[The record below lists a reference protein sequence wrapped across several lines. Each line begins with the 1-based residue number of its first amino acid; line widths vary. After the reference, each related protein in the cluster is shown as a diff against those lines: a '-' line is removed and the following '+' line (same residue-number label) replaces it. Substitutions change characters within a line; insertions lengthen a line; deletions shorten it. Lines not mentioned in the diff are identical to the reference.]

1 MLNIL
6 VKKQLGEIF
15 RSYTY
20 DAKKNRA
27 RSKGATIG
35 FIVLFVVLMVGVLGG
50 LFTFVSLAMCDAM
63 ASAGLDWLYF
73 TLMTLLAAFLGIFG
87 SVFNTYSSLYM
98 AKDNDLLLS
107 LPIPVRTIM
116 AARLVSVY
124 LMGLMYSA
132 VVYLPC
138 LIVYWVVVGI
148 TVKTALGG
156 ILLLALL
163 SLFVLTLSCAL
174 GWIVAKV
181 SRKLRNKSFITVLV
195 SLVFIGAYYFFYAQA
210 GDLLQELLANAAQYG
225 ESIRSGAYP
234 LYLVGR
240 VAVGDGGAMA
250 MVTAVVLALFALVW
264 WLIARSFLKLATSTG
279 AVAKKEYREKTARLR
294 SADAA
299 LLGRE
304 LSRFTASAN
313 YMLNCGMGIL
323 GLVIGAAALV
333 WKGGS
338 LLPML
343 EPVFADRPGAL
354 SVLLCA
360 ALCTLVG
367 MNDMAAPSVSLEGK
381 SLWLAQSLPVTSW
394 QVLRAKL
401 RMHLLLT
408 AVPAALC
415 GICMAV
421 VSPAG
426 AAQTAL
432 ALVVAALFTVLSA
445 LLCLFLGLKM
455 PNLHWT
461 SEITPIK
468 QGGAVALA
476 LLSGV
481 VYAALLAAGFFLIG
495 WRMGYMAFMAAFA
508 VVTLAACVL
517 LLRWLKTKGCTVFAN
532 L

>member
-35 FIVLFVVLMVGVLGG
+35 FTVLFVVLMVGVLGG

-279 AVAKKEYREKTARLR
+279 TVAKKEYREKTTRRR

-323 GLVIGAAALV
+323 GMVIGAGALV

-338 LLPML
+338 FLPML
-343 EPVFADRPGAL
+343 EPVFASRPGAL

-381 SLWLAQSLPVTSW
+381 SLWLAQSLPVTAW

-415 GICMAV
+415 GICVAV

-445 LLCLFLGLKM
+445 LLNLFLGLKM
-455 PNLHWT
+455 PNLHWV
-461 SEITPIK
+461 SETTPIK

-476 LLSGV
+476 LLGGV

-517 LLRWLKTKGCTVFAN
+517 LLRWIKTKGCAVFAA

>member
-1 MLNIL
+1 MLKIL
-6 VKKQLGEIF
+6 VKKQLGDIF

-35 FIVLFVVLMVGVLGG
+35 FTVLFVVLMVGVLGG
-50 LFTFVSLAMCDAM
+50 LFTLLSLAMCESM
-63 ASAGLDWLYF
+63 AQVGMSWLYF
-73 TLMTLLAAFLGIFG
+73 TIMTLLAAFLGIFG
-87 SVFNTYSSLYM
+87 SVFNTYSTLYM

-116 AARLVSVY
+116 AARLLSVY

-132 VVYLPC
+132 VVLLPAI
-138 LIVYWVVVGI
+138 IVYWVVVGI
-148 TVKTALGG
+148 TVPVVVGCM
-156 ILLLALL
+156 IQLLLL
-163 SLFVLTLSCAL
+163 SVFVLTLSCAL
-174 GWIVAKV
+174 GWVVAKI
-181 SRKLRNKSFITVLV
+181 SQKLKNKSFITVLV
-195 SLVFIGAYYFFYAQA
+195 SLVFIGAYYFFYAKAQS
-210 GDLLQELLANAAQYG
+210 LLSELLANAAYYG
-225 ESIRSGAYP
+225 ASIRTAAYP

-240 VAVGDGGAMA
+240 VAMGNGSAIAIVSA
-250 MVTAVVLALFALVW
+250 AVLGLFALVW
-264 WLIARSFLKLATSTG
+264 YLIARSFLKLATSTG
-279 AVAKKEYREKTARLR
+279 AAAKVAYREKAARPR
-294 SADAA
+294 SIDRA

-415 GICMAV
+415 GMCVAI

-432 ALVVAALFTVLSA
+432 ALVVAALFTALSA

-495 WRMGYMAFMAAFA
+495 WRMGYMVFMAAFA

>member
-1 MLNIL
+1 MLKIL
-6 VKKQLGEIF
+6 VKKQLGDIF

-27 RSKGATIG
+27 RSKEATIG
-35 FIVLFVVLMVGVLGG
+35 FTVLFVVLMVGVLGG
-50 LFTFVSLAMCDAM
+50 LFTLLSLAMCESM
-63 ASAGLDWLYF
+63 AQVGMSWLYF
-73 TLMTLLAAFLGIFG
+73 TIMTLLAAFLGIFG
-87 SVFNTYSSLYM
+87 SVFNTYSTLYM

-132 VVYLPC
+132 VVLLPAI
-138 LIVYWVVVGI
+138 IVYWVVVGI
-148 TVKTALGG
+148 TVPVVVGCM
-156 ILLLALL
+156 IQLLLL
-163 SLFVLTLSCAL
+163 SVFVLTLSCAL
-174 GWIVAKV
+174 GWVVAKI
-181 SRKLRNKSFITVLV
+181 SQKLKNKSFITVLV
-195 SLVFIGAYYFFYAQA
+195 SLVFIGAYYFFYAKAQS
-210 GDLLQELLANAAQYG
+210 LLTELLANAAYYG
-225 ESIRSGAYP
+225 ASIRSMAYP

-240 VAVGDGGAMA
+240 VAMGNGSAIAIVS
-250 MVTAVVLALFALVW
+250 AVVLGLFALVW
-264 WLIARSFLKLATSTG
+264 YLIARSFLKLATSTG
-279 AVAKKEYREKTARLR
+279 AVAKVEYREKAARPQSIDR
-294 SADAA
+294 A

-323 GLVIGAAALV
+323 GLVIGAA
-333 WKGGS
+333 
-338 LLPML
+338 
-343 EPVFADRPGAL
+343 
-354 SVLLCA
+354 
-360 ALCTLVG
+360 
-367 MNDMAAPSVSLEGK
+367 
-381 SLWLAQSLPVTSW
+381 
-394 QVLRAKL
+394 
-401 RMHLLLT
+401 
-408 AVPAALC
+408 
-415 GICMAV
+415 
-421 VSPAG
+421 
-426 AAQTAL
+426 AL

-495 WRMGYMAFMAAFA
+495 WRIGYMAFMAAFA

-517 LLRWLKTKGCTVFAN
+517 LLRWLKTKGCTVFAT

>member
-1 MLNIL
+1 MVKLL
-6 VKKQLGEIF
+6 LKKQLSEIF
-15 RSYTY
+15 RSYFY
-20 DAKKNRA
+20 DAKKNKP
-27 RSKGATIG
+27 RSKASTVSL
-35 FIVLFVVLMVGVLGG
+35 IVLYVLLMVGVIGG
-50 LFTFVSLAMCDAM
+50 MFTLFSIGLCAPLHE
-63 ASAGLDWLYF
+63 AGLDWLYF
-73 TLMTLLAAFLGIFG
+73 TLFALVGVLMGVFG
-87 SVFNTYSSLYM
+87 SVFNTFSGLYQ

-132 VVYLPC
+132 VVLLPAI
-138 LIVYWVVVGI
+138 IVYWVVVGI
-148 TVKTALGG
+148 TVPVVVGCM
-156 ILLLALL
+156 IQLLLL
-163 SLFVLTLSCAL
+163 SVFVLTLSCAL
-174 GWIVAKV
+174 GWVVAKI
-181 SRKLRNKSFITVLV
+181 SQKLKNKSFITVLV
-195 SLVFIGAYYFFYAQA
+195 SLVFIGAYYFFYAKAQS
-210 GDLLQELLANAAQYG
+210 LLTELLANAAYYG
-225 ESIRSGAYP
+225 ASIRSAAYP

-240 VAVGDGGAMA
+240 VAMGNGSAIAIVSA
-250 MVTAVVLALFALVW
+250 AVLGLFALVW
-264 WLIARSFLKLATSTG
+264 YLIARSFLKLATSTG
-279 AVAKKEYREKTARLR
+279 AVAKVEHREKAARPR
-294 SADAA
+294 SIDRA

-415 GICMAV
+415 GICVAV

-476 LLSGV
+476 LLGGV

-495 WRMGYMAFMAAFA
+495 WRIGYMAFMAAFA

-517 LLRWLKTKGCTVFAN
+517 LLRWLKTKGCTVFGN

>member
-6 VKKQLGEIF
+6 IKKQLGEIF

-27 RSKGATIG
+27 RSKAATVG
-35 FIVLFVVLMVGVLGG
+35 FFVFFAVIMVGVLGG

-138 LIVYWVVVGI
+138 LIVYWVVVDI

-279 AVAKKEYREKTARLR
+279 TVAKKEYREKTARLR

-323 GLVIGAAALV
+323 GMVIGAGALV

-338 LLPML
+338 FLPML
-343 EPVFADRPGAL
+343 EPVFASRPGAL

-415 GICMAV
+415 GICVAV

-445 LLCLFLGLKM
+445 LLNLFLGLKM
-455 PNLHWT
+455 PNLHWV
-461 SEITPIK
+461 SETTPIK

-476 LLSGV
+476 LLGGV

-517 LLRWLKTKGCTVFAN
+517 LLRWIKTKGCAVFAA

>member
-1 MLNIL
+1 M
-6 VKKQLGEIF
+6 V
-15 RSYTY
+15 SYRPELFE
-20 DAKKNRA
+20 AGHLHRA
-27 RSKGATIG
+27 
-35 FIVLFVVLMVGVLGG
+35 
-50 LFTFVSLAMCDAM
+50 
-63 ASAGLDWLYF
+63 
-73 TLMTLLAAFLGIFG
+73 
-87 SVFNTYSSLYM
+87 
-98 AKDNDLLLS
+98 
-107 LPIPVRTIM
+107 
-116 AARLVSVY
+116 
-124 LMGLMYSA
+124 
-132 VVYLPC
+132 
-138 LIVYWVVVGI
+138 
-148 TVKTALGG
+148 
-156 ILLLALL
+156 
-163 SLFVLTLSCAL
+163 
-174 GWIVAKV
+174 VAKV
-181 SRKLRNKSFITVLV
+181 
-195 SLVFIGAYYFFYAQA
+195 
-210 GDLLQELLANAAQYG
+210 
-225 ESIRSGAYP
+225 
-234 LYLVGR
+234 
-240 VAVGDGGAMA
+240 
-250 MVTAVVLALFALVW
+250 
-264 WLIARSFLKLATSTG
+264 
-279 AVAKKEYREKTARLR
+279 EYREKAARPR
-294 SADAA
+294 SIDRA

-415 GICMAV
+415 GICVTV

>member
-1 MLNIL
+1 MLKIL
-6 VKKQLGEIF
+6 VKKQLGDIF

-27 RSKGATIG
+27 RSKEATIG
-35 FIVLFVVLMVGVLGG
+35 FTVLFVVLMVGVLGG
-50 LFTFVSLAMCDAM
+50 LFTLLSLAMCESM
-63 ASAGLDWLYF
+63 AQVGMSWLYF
-73 TLMTLLAAFLGIFG
+73 TIMTLLAAFLGIFG
-87 SVFNTYSSLYM
+87 SVFNTYSTLYM

-132 VVYLPC
+132 VVLLPAI
-138 LIVYWVVVGI
+138 IVYWVVVGI
-148 TVKTALGG
+148 TVPVVVGCM
-156 ILLLALL
+156 IQLLLL
-163 SLFVLTLSCAL
+163 SVFVLTLSCAL
-174 GWIVAKV
+174 GWVVAKI
-181 SRKLRNKSFITVLV
+181 SQKLKNKSFITVLV
-195 SLVFIGAYYFFYAQA
+195 SLVFIGAYYFFYAKAQS
-210 GDLLQELLANAAQYG
+210 LLTELLANAAYYG
-225 ESIRSGAYP
+225 ASIRSMAYP

-240 VAVGDGGAMA
+240 VAMGNGSAIAIVSA
-250 MVTAVVLALFALVW
+250 AVLGLFALVW
-264 WLIARSFLKLATSTG
+264 YLIARSFLKLATSTG
-279 AVAKKEYREKTARLR
+279 AVAKVEYREKAARPQSIDR
-294 SADAA
+294 A

-338 LLPML
+338 FLPML

-381 SLWLAQSLPVTSW
+381 SLWLAQSLPVTS
-394 QVLRAKL
+394 L
-401 RMHLLLT
+401 HLLLT
-408 AVPAALC
+408 AIPAALC
-415 GICMAV
+415 GICVAV

-476 LLSGV
+476 LLGGV

-495 WRMGYMAFMAAFA
+495 WRIGYMAFMAAFA

>member
-1 MLNIL
+1 MLKIL
-6 VKKQLGEIF
+6 VKKQLGDIF

-27 RSKGATIG
+27 RSKEATIG
-35 FIVLFVVLMVGVLGG
+35 FTVLFVVLMVGVLGG
-50 LFTFVSLAMCDAM
+50 LFTLLSLAMCQSM
-63 ASAGLDWLYF
+63 AQVGMSWLYF
-73 TLMTLLAAFLGIFG
+73 TIMTLLAAFLGIFG
-87 SVFNTYSSLYM
+87 SVFNTYSTLYM

-132 VVYLPC
+132 VVLLPAI
-138 LIVYWVVVGI
+138 IVYWLVVGI
-148 TVKTALGG
+148 TVPVVVGCM
-156 ILLLALL
+156 IQLLLL
-163 SLFVLTLSCAL
+163 SVFVLTLSCAL
-174 GWIVAKV
+174 GWVIAKI
-181 SRKLRNKSFITVLV
+181 SQKLKNKSFITVLV
-195 SLVFIGAYYFFYAQA
+195 SLVFIGAYYFFYAKAQS
-210 GDLLQELLANAAQYG
+210 LLTELLANAAYYG
-225 ESIRSGAYP
+225 ASIRSAAYP

-240 VAVGDGGAMA
+240 VAMGNGSAIAIVSA
-250 MVTAVVLALFALVW
+250 AVLGLFALVW
-264 WLIARSFLKLATSTG
+264 YLIARSFLKLATSTG
-279 AVAKKEYREKTARLR
+279 AMAKVEYREKAARPR
-294 SADAA
+294 SIDRA

-394 QVLRAKL
+394 QVRAKL

-415 GICMAV
+415 GICVAV

-476 LLSGV
+476 LLGGV

-495 WRMGYMAFMAAFA
+495 WRIGYMAFMAAFA

-517 LLRWLKTKGCTVFAN
+517 LLRWIKTKGCTVFAN

>member
-35 FIVLFVVLMVGVLGG
+35 FIVSFVVLMVGVLGG

-73 TLMTLLAAFLGIFG
+73 TLMTLLASFLGIFG

-138 LIVYWVVVGI
+138 LIVYWIVVGI
-148 TVKTALGG
+148 TAKTALGG

-195 SLVFIGAYYFFYAQA
+195 SLVFIGAYYFFYAKA
-210 GDLLQELLANAAQYG
+210 GDLLQELLENAARYG

-279 AVAKKEYREKTARLR
+279 TVAKKEYREKTARLR

-343 EPVFADRPGAL
+343 ESVFADRPGAL

-415 GICMAV
+415 GICV
-421 VSPAG
+421 VIVSPAG

-495 WRMGYMAFMAAFA
+495 WRMGYMVFMAAFA

>member
-1 MLNIL
+1 MVRLL
-6 VKKQLGEIF
+6 LKKQLSEIF
-15 RSYTY
+15 RSYFY
-20 DAKKNRA
+20 DAKKNKP
-27 RSKGATIG
+27 RSKASTVSL
-35 FIVLFVVLMVGVLGG
+35 IVLYVLLMVGVIGG
-50 LFTFVSLAMCDAM
+50 MFTLFSIGLCAPLHE
-63 ASAGLDWLYF
+63 AGLDWLYF
-73 TLMTLLAAFLGIFG
+73 TLFALVGVLMGVFG
-87 SVFNTYSSLYM
+87 SVFNTFSGLYQ

-132 VVYLPC
+132 VVLLPAI
-138 LIVYWVVVGI
+138 IVYWVVVGI
-148 TVKTALGG
+148 TVPVVVGCM
-156 ILLLALL
+156 IQLLLL
-163 SLFVLTLSCAL
+163 SVFVLTLSCAL
-174 GWIVAKV
+174 GWVVAKI
-181 SRKLRNKSFITVLV
+181 SQKLKNKSFITVLV
-195 SLVFIGAYYFFYAQA
+195 SLVFIGAYYFFYAKAQS
-210 GDLLQELLANAAQYG
+210 LLTELLANAAYYG
-225 ESIRSGAYP
+225 ASIRSAAYP

-240 VAVGDGGAMA
+240 VAMGNGSAIAIMSA
-250 MVTAVVLALFALVW
+250 AVLGLFALVW
-264 WLIARSFLKLATSTG
+264 YLIARSFLKLATSTG
-279 AVAKKEYREKTARLR
+279 AVAKVEYREKAARPR
-294 SADAA
+294 SIDRA

-415 GICMAV
+415 GICVAV

-517 LLRWLKTKGCTVFAN
+517 LLRWIKTKGCTVFAN

>member
-1 MLNIL
+1 MLKIL
-6 VKKQLGEIF
+6 VKKQLGDIF

-27 RSKGATIG
+27 RSKEATIG
-35 FIVLFVVLMVGVLGG
+35 FTVLFVVLMVGVLGG
-50 LFTFVSLAMCDAM
+50 LFTLLSLAMCESM
-63 ASAGLDWLYF
+63 AQVGMSWLYF
-73 TLMTLLAAFLGIFG
+73 TIMTLLAAFLGIFG
-87 SVFNTYSSLYM
+87 SVFNTYSTLYM

-116 AARLVSVY
+116 AARLVGVY

-132 VVYLPC
+132 VVLLPAI
-138 LIVYWVVVGI
+138 IVYWVVVGI
-148 TVKTALGG
+148 TVPVVVGCM
-156 ILLLALL
+156 IQLLLL
-163 SLFVLTLSCAL
+163 SVFVLTLSCAL
-174 GWIVAKV
+174 GWVVAKI
-181 SRKLRNKSFITVLV
+181 SQKLKNKSFITVLV
-195 SLVFIGAYYFFYAQA
+195 SLVFIGAYYFFYAKAQS
-210 GDLLQELLANAAQYG
+210 LLTELLANAAYYG
-225 ESIRSGAYP
+225 ASIRSMAYP

-240 VAVGDGGAMA
+240 VAMGNGSAIAIVSA
-250 MVTAVVLALFALVW
+250 AVLSLFALVW
-264 WLIARSFLKLATSTG
+264 YLIARSFLKLATSTG
-279 AVAKKEYREKTARLR
+279 AVAKVEYREKAARPQSIDR
-294 SADAA
+294 A

-323 GLVIGAAALV
+323 GLVIGAAAL
-333 WKGGS
+333 
-338 LLPML
+338 
-343 EPVFADRPGAL
+343 
-354 SVLLCA
+354 
-360 ALCTLVG
+360 
-367 MNDMAAPSVSLEGK
+367 
-381 SLWLAQSLPVTSW
+381 
-394 QVLRAKL
+394 
-401 RMHLLLT
+401 
-408 AVPAALC
+408 C
-415 GICMAV
+415 GICVAV

-495 WRMGYMAFMAAFA
+495 WRIGYMAFMAAFA

-517 LLRWLKTKGCTVFAN
+517 LLRWLKTKGCTVFAT

>member
-1 MLNIL
+1 MLKIL
-6 VKKQLGEIF
+6 VKKQLGDIF

-27 RSKGATIG
+27 RSKEATIG
-35 FIVLFVVLMVGVLGG
+35 FTVLFVVLMVGVLGG
-50 LFTFVSLAMCDAM
+50 LFTLLSLAMCESM
-63 ASAGLDWLYF
+63 AQVGMSWLYF
-73 TLMTLLAAFLGIFG
+73 TIMTLLAAFLGIFG
-87 SVFNTYSSLYM
+87 SVFNTYSTLYM

-132 VVYLPC
+132 VVLLPAI
-138 LIVYWVVVGI
+138 IVYWVVVGI
-148 TVKTALGG
+148 TVPVVVGCM
-156 ILLLALL
+156 IQLLLL
-163 SLFVLTLSCAL
+163 SVFVLTLSCAL
-174 GWIVAKV
+174 GWVVAKI
-181 SRKLRNKSFITVLV
+181 SQKLKNKSFITVLV
-195 SLVFIGAYYFFYAQA
+195 SLVFIGAYYFFYAKAQS
-210 GDLLQELLANAAQYG
+210 LLTELLANAAYYG
-225 ESIRSGAYP
+225 ASIRSMAYP

-240 VAVGDGGAMA
+240 VAMGNGSAIAIVSA
-250 MVTAVVLALFALVW
+250 AVLGLFALVW
-264 WLIARSFLKLATSTG
+264 YLIARSFLKLATSTG
-279 AVAKKEYREKTARLR
+279 AVAKVKYREKAARPQSIDR
-294 SADAA
+294 A

-333 WKGGS
+333 WKGSS

-343 EPVFADRPGAL
+343 EPVFAGRPGAL

-408 AVPAALC
+408 VVPVALC
-415 GICMAV
+415 GICVAV

-455 PNLHWT
+455 PNLNWT

-476 LLSGV
+476 LLGGV

-495 WRMGYMAFMAAFA
+495 WRIGYMAFMAAFA

>member
-1 MLNIL
+1 MLKIL
-6 VKKQLGEIF
+6 VKKQLGDIF

-35 FIVLFVVLMVGVLGG
+35 FIVSFVVLMVGVLGG

-279 AVAKKEYREKTARLR
+279 TVAKKEYREKTARLR

-304 LSRFTASAN
+304 LTRFTASAN

-323 GLVIGAAALV
+323 GMVIGAGALV

-338 LLPML
+338 FLPML
-343 EPVFADRPGAL
+343 EPVFAGRPGAL

-381 SLWLAQSLPVTSW
+381 SLWLAQSLPVTAW

-415 GICMAV
+415 GICVAV

-445 LLCLFLGLKM
+445 LLNLFLGLKM
-455 PNLHWT
+455 PNLHWV
-461 SEITPIK
+461 SETTPIK

-476 LLSGV
+476 LLGGV
-481 VYAALLAAGFFLIG
+481 VYAALLAAGFFLLGGHIG
-495 WRMGYMAFMAAFA
+495 FVPYMAAFVA
-508 VVTLAACVL
+508 LTLAGCVL
-517 LLRWLKTKGCTVFAN
+517 LFMWIRKKGCAVFAA

>member
-1 MLNIL
+1 MLKIL
-6 VKKQLGEIF
+6 VKKQLGDIF

-27 RSKGATIG
+27 RSKEATIG
-35 FIVLFVVLMVGVLGG
+35 FTVLFVVLMVGVLGG
-50 LFTFVSLAMCDAM
+50 LFTLLSLAMCESM
-63 ASAGLDWLYF
+63 AQVGMSWLYF
-73 TLMTLLAAFLGIFG
+73 TIMTLLAAFLGIFG
-87 SVFNTYSSLYM
+87 SVFNTYSTLYM

-132 VVYLPC
+132 VLLPAI
-138 LIVYWVVVGI
+138 IVYWVVVGI
-148 TVKTALGG
+148 TVPVVVGCM
-156 ILLLALL
+156 IQLLLL
-163 SLFVLTLSCAL
+163 SVFVLTLSCAL
-174 GWIVAKV
+174 GWVVAKI
-181 SRKLRNKSFITVLV
+181 SQKLKNKSFITVLV
-195 SLVFIGAYYFFYAQA
+195 SLVFIGAYYFFYAKAQS
-210 GDLLQELLANAAQYG
+210 LLTELLANAAYYG
-225 ESIRSGAYP
+225 ASIRSAAYP

-240 VAVGDGGAMA
+240 VAMGNGSAIAIVSA
-250 MVTAVVLALFALVW
+250 AVLGLFALVW
-264 WLIARSFLKLATSTG
+264 YLIARSFLKLATSTG
-279 AVAKKEYREKTARLR
+279 AVAKVEYREKAARPQSIDR
-294 SADAA
+294 A

-415 GICMAV
+415 GICVAV

>member
-1 MLNIL
+1 MKQVIVDQVESMERPLAHLLPEMTANVLGPVCIL
-6 VKKQLGEIF
+6 V
-15 RSYTY
+15 Y
-20 DAKKNRA
+20 
-27 RSKGATIG
+27 
-35 FIVLFVVLMVGVLGG
+35 LFV
-50 LFTFVSLAMCDAM
+50 
-63 ASAGLDWLYF
+63 LDWR
-73 TLMTLLAAFLGIFG
+73 M
-87 SVFNTYSSLYM
+87 
-98 AKDNDLLLS
+98 
-107 LPIPVRTIM
+107 
-116 AARLVSVY
+116 
-124 LMGLMYSA
+124 
-132 VVYLPC
+132 
-138 LIVYWVVVGI
+138 
-148 TVKTALGG
+148 
-156 ILLLALL
+156 ALL
-163 SLFVLTLSCAL
+163 SLVSIPVGMAFMMAVMAGYGKQYEGSVRTTQAMNSA
-174 GWIVAKV
+174 IVEY
-181 SRKLRNKSFITVLV
+181 
-195 SLVFIGAYYFFYAQA
+195 IGGIEVIKAFNQGKQSYARFS
-210 GDLLQELLANAAQYG
+210 DSVKANASYYG
-225 ESIRSGAYP
+225 ASIRSMAYP

-240 VAVGDGGAMA
+240 VAMGNGSAIAIVS
-250 MVTAVVLALFALVW
+250 AVVLGLFALVW
-264 WLIARSFLKLATSTG
+264 YLITRSFLKLATSTG
-279 AVAKKEYREKTARLR
+279 AVAKVEYREKAARPQSIDR
-294 SADAA
+294 A

-343 EPVFADRPGAL
+343 EPVFAGRPGAL

-415 GICMAV
+415 GICVAV

-517 LLRWLKTKGCTVFAN
+517 LLRWIKTKGCTVFAN

>member
-6 VKKQLGEIF
+6 IKKQLGEIF

-27 RSKGATIG
+27 RSKAATVG
-35 FIVLFVVLMVGVLGG
+35 FFVFFAVIMVGVLGG

-138 LIVYWVVVGI
+138 LIVYWVVVDI

-279 AVAKKEYREKTARLR
+279 TVAKKEYREKTARLR

-323 GLVIGAAALV
+323 GMVIGAGALV

-338 LLPML
+338 FLPML
-343 EPVFADRPGAL
+343 EPVFASRPGAL

-415 GICMAV
+415 GICVAV

-445 LLCLFLGLKM
+445 LLNLFLGLKI
-455 PNLHWT
+455 PNLHWV
-461 SEITPIK
+461 SETTPIK

-476 LLSGV
+476 LLGGV

-517 LLRWLKTKGCTVFAN
+517 LLRWIKTKGCAVFAA

>member
-1 MLNIL
+1 MLKIL

-35 FIVLFVVLMVGVLGG
+35 YIVLFVVLMVGVLGG

-116 AARLVSVY
+116 AARLLSVY

-148 TVKTALGG
+148 TVQTALGG

-181 SRKLRNKSFITVLV
+181 SRKLKNKSFITVLV
-195 SLVFIGAYYFFYAQA
+195 SLVFIGAYYFFYAKA
-210 GDLLQELLANAAQYG
+210 GDLLQELLENAARYG

-250 MVTAVVLALFALVW
+250 IVTAVVLALFALVW
-264 WLIARSFLKLATSTG
+264 WLIARSFLRLATSTG
-279 AVAKKEYREKTARLR
+279 AVAKVKYQEKVVRLR
-294 SADAA
+294 SPDRA

-323 GLVIGAAALV
+323 GMVIGAGALL
-333 WKGGS
+333 WKGSRFVGMMNS
-338 LLPML
+338 L
-343 EPVFADRPGAL
+343 FAENPGAMPA
-354 SVLLCA
+354 LLCA
-360 ALCTLVG
+360 AVCLLVS
-367 MNDMAAPSVSLEGK
+367 MNNMAAPSVSLEGK
-381 SLWLAQSLPVTSW
+381 SLWLAQSLPVTAW

-408 AVPAALC
+408 GIPAAVLC
-415 GICMAV
+415 ACIVIVCPFTEVQMVLLLAV
-421 VSPAG
+421 VA
-426 AAQTAL
+426 
-432 ALVVAALFTVLSA
+432 VFTVLSA
-445 LLCLFLGLKM
+445 MLDLFLGLKM
-455 PNLHWT
+455 PNLHWI
-461 SEITPIK
+461 SETTPIK
-468 QGGAVALA
+468 QGGAVAIS

-481 VYAALLAAGFFLIG
+481 VYAVILGAGFFQLGKHIG
-495 WRMGYMAFMAAFA
+495 FVPYMAAFGA
-508 VVTLAACVL
+508 VTLVGCVL
-517 LLRWLKTKGCTVFAN
+517 LFMWIKKKGCAVFAA